1 MARIAYICTIGGFLK
16 HAKYWSN
23 LQKHYKYAQTQ
34 QLDRSICIDK
44 ATLKSDLFNY
54 ACNEQQSQNEFHSF
68 RIISQCVICDI
79 YLFISVYLGKYIL
92 CQHNNGRIQLYL
104 MFYVLSCLQ
113 LTYIYI
119 INDRLLEYVINFRF
133 QM

>member
-1 MARIAYICTIGGFLK
+1 MNIEIIEAKDAWHVSPIYICTIGGFLK

-54 ACNEQQSQNEFHSF
+54 ACNEQQSQNEAGTHLWEYNWNEDDQSW
-68 RIISQCVICDI
+68 D
-79 YLFISVYLGKYIL
+79 
-92 CQHNNGRIQLYL
+92 
-104 MFYVLSCLQ
+104 
-113 LTYIYI
+113 LT
-119 INDRLLEYVINFRF
+119 DRNA
-133 QM
+133 